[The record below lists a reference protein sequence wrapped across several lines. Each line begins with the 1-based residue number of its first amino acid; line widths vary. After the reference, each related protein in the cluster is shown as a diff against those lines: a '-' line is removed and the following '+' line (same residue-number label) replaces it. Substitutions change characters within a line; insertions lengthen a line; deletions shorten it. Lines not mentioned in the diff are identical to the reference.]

1 MKNLIFSWIVQLFL
15 LLLLVR
21 NDKNDGEK
29 KLFKKQHWRMSDV
42 AIVALLINTLPLL
55 FAFTL
60 YIFSRLNVNIYAP
73 VTNIHTFAINVALLM
88 LLIVLFKFRFK
99 KNVEVLGIET
109 NNVRRTILLGIFV
122 GLISYL
128 LIDGSYLLFWPN
140 RYATEVTRTIKTSGS
155 SIDLSFYFL
164 SAVLLGP
171 VMEEVIY
178 RGIFYSP
185 YRKKYGPTK
194 AVIITSVFFAMAHY
208 ALPSF
213 LFSLLL
219 TALYE
224 KTESIIPPIIAHS
237 IHNLLVILSVLFL
250 VNGVTR

>member
-15 LLLLVR
+15 LLLLFKH
-21 NDKNDGEK
+21 DKNDGERE
-29 KLFKKQHWRMSDV
+29 LFKKQHWKSFDV
-42 AIVALLINTLPLL
+42 AIFVLLVNTLPFLL
-55 FAFTL
+55 ALTL
-60 YIFSRLNVNIYAP
+60 YILSRLNINIHMP
-73 VTNIHTFAINVALLM
+73 VTNIHTFAIYMALLV

-99 KNVEVLGIET
+99 KSVEALGIET

-128 LIDGSYLLFWPN
+128 LIDGSYLLFWPK
-140 RYATEVTRTIKTSGS
+140 RYATEVARTIKTSGTS
-155 SIDLSFYFL
+155 MDLPFYFL
-164 SAVLLGP
+164 VAVLLGP
-171 VMEEVIY
+171 VVEEVIY

-185 YRKKYGPTK
+185 YRKKYGPAK
-194 AVIITSVFFAMAHY
+194 AIIITSVFFSMAHY

-219 TALYE
+219 AALYE